1 MGIDDLANKGQD
13 ALNSEKGEKASDAA
27 LDKGGD
33 AASKATGGKHDEQI
47 DKGTQQADQR
57 LGQE

>member
-1 MGIDDLANKGQD
+1 MGIDDMKNKATD
-13 ALNSEKGEKASDAA
+13 ALNTEKGEKASDSA

-33 AASKATGGKHDEQI
+33 AAAKATGGKHDEHI
-47 DKGTQQADQR
+47 DKAQAQADQR

>member
-1 MGIDDLANKGQD
+1 MGIDDMKNKASD
-13 ALNSEKGEKASDAA
+13 ALNTEKGEKASDSA

-33 AASKATGGKHDEQI
+33 AVSNATGGKHDAQI
-47 DKGTQQADQR
+47 DKASDQADKR